1 MFSIIEDTDIADD
14 NAPYVGADNID
25 GVIKSLEEISE
36 ILFTWFN
43 DNLWKLMLTNVIF
56 KSECFKKTYSY
67 KCVL

>member
-1 MFSIIEDTDIADD
+1 MEDTDIADD

-43 DNLWKLMLTNVIF
+43 DNL
-56 KSECFKKTYSY
+56 
-67 KCVL
+67 